1 MSPAT
6 AGSRGNN
13 TTNSVETDTSSANI
27 TPLGKIFHILYITE
41 TATIP
46 LPLRPQHGIGV
57 SENIMFLI
65 NFSDITI
72 YEQFVE
78 ELLSGIRD
86 HFRPVDWISFLHFLH
101 AENIKKHKTV
111 SKKSLISECLNILLM
126 IMIHIAHFYDI
137 LDKRIYSEHSDTE
150 MDIWIKILVP
160 HQTGKLCSFMNR
172 KRGERRER
180 SLVEIEIG
188 LIYCLSAVRM
198 QPLNYHWKPSR
209 FPK

>member
-1 MSPAT
+1 MLLSEETEGECEEDYVQFGRDILFITSHRSSKYCGRIEGSLVMSPAT

-27 TPLGKIFHILYITE
+27 TPLGEIFHILYITE

-86 HFRPVDWISFLHFLH
+86 HFRPVD
-101 AENIKKHKTV
+101 
-111 SKKSLISECLNILLM
+111 
-126 IMIHIAHFYDI
+126 
-137 LDKRIYSEHSDTE
+137 
-150 MDIWIKILVP
+150 
-160 HQTGKLCSFMNR
+160 
-172 KRGERRER
+172 
-180 SLVEIEIG
+180 
-188 LIYCLSAVRM
+188 
-198 QPLNYHWKPSR
+198 
-209 FPK
+209 